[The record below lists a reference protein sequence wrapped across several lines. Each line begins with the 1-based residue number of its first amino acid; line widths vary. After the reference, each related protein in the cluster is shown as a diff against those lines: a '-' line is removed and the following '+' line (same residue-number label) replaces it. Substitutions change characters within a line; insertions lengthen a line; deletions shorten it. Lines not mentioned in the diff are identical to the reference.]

1 MCQSSA
7 ADWLVGLIELVGS
20 AGLVELVGSAGLVQ
34 HCALSGKA
42 CYACF
47 CFPPPIAVLDYFQV
61 KPPHVG
67 YAGERL
73 PAAARFLN

>member
-47 CFPPPIAVLDYFQV
+47 CFPKKMHFRCFLDLEFQAPQQASLLHM
-61 KPPHVG
+61 KS
-67 YAGERL
+67 
-73 PAAARFLN
+73 